1 MARQR
6 RKSTKDVANV
16 ATRTGT
22 PDRPAKEQSS
32 IDLIMGAR
40 LARQLGISTTTFWR
54 WRKLDDFPAGRRIR
68 QHIYFSRS
76 EVLDWLDRQQ
86 QAA

>member
-1 MARQR
+1 MAK
-6 RKSTKDVANV
+6 RKPQT
-16 ATRTGT
+16 TLRTLAI
-22 PDRPAKEQSS
+22 RPIPSWPADEQAL

-54 WRKLDDFPAGRRIR
+54 WRKMEDFPAGRRIR
-68 QHIYFSRS
+68 NHVYFSQS
-76 EVLDWLDRQQ
+76 AVLAWLDRQQ